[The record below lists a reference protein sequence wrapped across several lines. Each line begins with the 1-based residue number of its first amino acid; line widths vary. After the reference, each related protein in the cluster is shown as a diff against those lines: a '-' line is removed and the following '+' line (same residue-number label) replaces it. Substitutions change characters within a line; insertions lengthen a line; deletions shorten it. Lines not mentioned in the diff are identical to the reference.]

1 MLAPASSHRSQ
12 QAFGGSLAPRAQVDC
27 VVSLAIRHLANSSR
41 CSPRGHFGLIDAS
54 GPMDLRQFMAKNL
67 SIHYQD
73 MGMVTKSG
81 PAEEYI
87 RHQRILDRIAR
98 LVESGVLRSTVNA
111 HLGKINVAN
120 MRRAH
125 EIIES
130 GRSVGK
136 MVLEGF

>member
-1 MLAPASSHRSQ
+1 M
-12 QAFGGSLAPRAQVDC
+12 SLSNTDRNLGQLIEV
-27 VVSLAIRHLANSSR
+27 LK
-41 CSPRGHFGLIDAS
+41 PRGHFGLIDAS

-111 HLGKINVAN
+111 HLGKINAAN